1 MQYVFPIVIFIFQ
14 VYLIYLSTK
23 GFDKSNS
30 IVEITTLNSFFILFL
45 IYDKLIF
52 LFIGYIALIIFVLG
66 HYKRR

>member
-23 GFDKSNS
+23 GSDKNSS

-66 HYKRR
+66 YYKRR

>member
-23 GFDKSNS
+23 GSDKNSS

>member
-14 VYLIYLSTK
+14 VYLVYLSTK
-23 GFDKSNS
+23 GSDKNSS

>member
-23 GFDKSNS
+23 GFDKNNS